1 MAGSLGIGGVEVPP
15 GRRQIIDLPVTHLST
30 HTPMTMPVQVVN
42 GRRSGPRLFICAA
55 VHGDEVNG
63 VEIIRRVLKL
73 AALKR
78 LRGALVAVPVV
89 NVFGFVS
96 LSRYLPD
103 RRDLNR
109 SFPGSARGSLA
120 ARLAHLFLGEIVARC
135 SHGIDL
141 HTGAIHRENY
151 PQIRANLDDPET
163 ERMARAFAIPVV
175 INSGFREGSLREAAA
190 QRGVPVI
197 VYEASEA
204 LRFDEFAVRAGVRG
218 VLGVMRDLG
227 MIAPRRKP
235 RQVEPMLVRSTTW
248 VRAPQSGVLRRA
260 VALGKQV
267 RKGDRM
273 GAIADPFGGNEV
285 EIHAPVEGIVI
296 GGTNLPLVYE
306 GDALFHIGR
315 FEGTQ
320 VVARTLDAFDL
331 DAVYEDEVAASL
343 ADEPPIV

>member
-1 MAGSLGIGGVEVPP
+1 MRSGFTIGGIEVLP
-15 GRRQIIDLPVTHLST
+15 GQRRTIDLPFIDLSLQ
-30 HTPMTMPVQVVN
+30 TPMTMPVQVVH
-42 GRRSGPRLFICAA
+42 GRKTGPRLFVNAA
-55 VHGDEVNG
+55 IHGDEING
-63 VEIIRRVLKL
+63 VEIIRRLL
-73 AALKR
+73 NLSALKR
-78 LRGALVAVPVV
+78 IRGVLVAVPVV
-89 NVFGFVS
+89 NMFGFIS
-96 LSRYLPD
+96 LSRSLPD

-109 SFPGSARGSLA
+109 SFPGTARGSLA
-120 ARLAHLFLGEIVARC
+120 GRLANLFMGEIVANC

-141 HTGAIHRENY
+141 HTGAIHRDNY

-190 QRGVPVI
+190 RRGVPVV

-227 MIAPRRKP
+227 MIAPPRRKS
-235 RQVEPMLVRSTTW
+235 RAVEPMLVRSTTW

-260 VALGKQV
+260 IALGRQV

-285 EIHAPVEGIVI
+285 EIHAPVEGIDSI
-296 GGTNLPLVYE
+296 ELKIAFITDPSGVYIELTE
-306 GDALFHIGR
+306 GYDA
-315 FEGTQ
+315 
-320 VVARTLDAFDL
+320 
-331 DAVYEDEVAASL
+331 Y
-343 ADEPPIV
+343 